1 MARYKYVITDKY
13 GKEKKGMLESQSE
26 EQAIARLK
34 GDGSVVLQIK
44 ETKSLDDAAWN
55 IQIGSGVKKKD
66 ITIFCKQF
74 HSILTAGV
82 TVIDGLQ
89 MVQDQTE
96 NKNLRRALLNVQ
108 ANVSKGE
115 SLAGAMEQEGK
126 VFPELLIHMV
136 RAGEATGNL
145 EIAFERITSQFDK
158 DMKLVSMV
166 RSAMIY
172 PIVVVIVAVAVV
184 IILMS
189 TVIPNFRETFETM
202 GEELPGLTK
211 MVIAL
216 SDFITGHLVGV
227 LGTIVGLVIFIIV
240 GKGTEPGKQFL
251 SRVALIIPMI
261 KNFSVKNASA
271 RFSMTMATLVMS
283 GVPLVDALEIAGDV
297 ISNRLIRK
305 AVKDCREEVM
315 QGIPMSE
322 PLEASGVF
330 PPMLTHMLRIGEE
343 TGTTEQM
350 LDKVAEYYEE
360 EVTEATRN
368 LTTAMEPMII
378 IVLAVL
384 VGGIL
389 GAVMMPMLSIYENAG
404 NA

>member
-13 GKEKKGMLESQSE
+13 GKEKKGMMESQSE

-126 VFPELLIHMV
+126 IFPELLVHMV

-211 MVIAL
+211 MVIAM

-227 LGTIVGLVIFIIV
+227 LGTIAGLVIFIVV

-251 SRVALIIPMI
+251 SRVALLIPMI

>member
-13 GKEKKGMLESQSE
+13 GKEKKGMMESQSE

-34 GDGSVVLQIK
+34 GDGSVVLQIR

-211 MVIAL
+211 MVIAM

-227 LGTIVGLVIFIIV
+227 LGTIVGLVIFIII

-322 PLEASGVF
+322 PLEAAGVF

>member
-13 GKEKKGMLESQSE
+13 GKEKKGMMESQSE

-34 GDGSVVLQIK
+34 GDGSVVLQIR

-74 HSILTAGV
+74 HGILTAGV

-211 MVIAL
+211 MVIAM

-227 LGTIVGLVIFIIV
+227 LGTIVGLVIFIII

>member
-13 GKEKKGMLESQSE
+13 GKEKKGLMESQSE

-34 GDGSVVLQIK
+34 GDGSVVLNIK
-44 ETKSLDDAAWN
+44 ESHSLNDASWN
-55 IQIGSGVKKKD
+55 IQIGTGVKKKD
-66 ITIFCKQF
+66 ITVFCKQF
-74 HSILTAGV
+74 YSILTAGV

-89 MVQDQTE
+89 MVQEQTE
-96 NKNLRRALLNVQ
+96 NKNLQKALLNVQ
-108 ANVSKGE
+108 ANVAKGE

-158 DMKLVSMV
+158 DMKLGSMV

-172 PIVVVIVAVAVV
+172 PIVVFVVAIAVV
-184 IILMS
+184 IILMT
-189 TVIPNFRETFETM
+189 TVIPNFKETFETM
-202 GEELPGLTK
+202 GEELPVLTQ
-211 MVIAL
+211 MVVNISNFVTSHIL
-216 SDFITGHLVGV
+216 GV
-227 LGTIVGLVIFIIV
+227 LGTIAGLVIFILV

-251 SRVALIIPMI
+251 SRVALLVPMF

-297 ISNRLIRK
+297 ISNRVIRK

-360 EVTEATRN
+360 EVSVATKN

-378 IVLAVL
+378 VLLAVL

-404 NA
+404 NV

>member
-189 TVIPNFRETFETM
+189 TVIPHLRQTFETM

>member
-13 GKEKKGMLESQSE
+13 GKEKKGMMESQSE

-360 EVTEATRN
+360 EVNVYAKSSFRW
-368 LTTAMEPMII
+368 
-378 IVLAVL
+378 
-384 VGGIL
+384 
-389 GAVMMPMLSIYENAG
+389 
-404 NA
+404 

>member
-13 GKEKKGMLESQSE
+13 GKEKKGMMESQSE

-34 GDGSVVLQIK
+34 GDGSVVLQIR

-158 DMKLVSMV
+158 DMKLASMV

-172 PIVVVIVAVAVV
+172 PIVVV

-211 MVIAL
+211 MVIAM

-227 LGTIVGLVIFIIV
+227 LGTIAGLITFIIV

>member
-13 GKEKKGMLESQSE
+13 GKEKKGMMESQSE

-211 MVIAL
+211 MVIAM

-227 LGTIVGLVIFIIV
+227 LGTIVGLVIFIII